1 MTFVSITLIIA
12 GVLIFLSQLS
22 YARIAG
28 EMYGYRDQMTIA
40 RLRPLQK
47 RADLIHCIHHS
58 VHALCGLLVMMIA
71 VVLFKPTAGIPVIW
85 ISASAGLLLTADAT
99 IYLVNERRHDLS
111 GRRDA
116 IKRKWKSEKIFGPE
130 HDNEVSL
137 FRTLSELTGKNL
149 IRDLIH
155 ALVFVALAVISVFMN

>member
-1 MTFVSITLIIA
+1 MTFISITLIVT
-12 GVLIFLSQLS
+12 GLLIFLSQVS
-22 YARIAG
+22 YARITG
-28 EMYGYRDQMTIA
+28 EMYGYRDQMTIP

-71 VVLFKPTAGIPVIW
+71 VALFRPNSGIPVIW

-116 IKRKWKSEKIFGPE
+116 IKRKWKSEKVFGPE

-137 FRTLSELTGKNL
+137 FRTLSELTAKNL
-149 IRDLIH
+149 IRDLTH
-155 ALVFVALAVISVFMN
+155 AFVFVALAIISVYMY

>member
-1 MTFVSITLIIA
+1 MTFVLISLIVA
-12 GVLIFLSQLS
+12 GLLVFLSQTS

-71 VVLFKPTAGIPVIW
+71 VALFRHNAGIPVIW
-85 ISASAGLLLTADAT
+85 ISASAWLLLLVDAV
-99 IYLVNERRHDLS
+99 IYLSNNSRHNLS
-111 GRRDA
+111 GFRDD
-116 IKRKWKSEKIFGPE
+116 IQRKWKSEKVFGPE
-130 HDNEVSL
+130 HDSEVSL
-137 FRTLSELTGKNL
+137 FRTLSELTAKNL

>member
-1 MTFVSITLIIA
+1 MTLISITLIVT
-12 GVLIFLSQLS
+12 GLLIFLSQVS

-28 EMYGYRDQMTIA
+28 EMYGYRDQMTIH

-58 VHALCGLLVMMIA
+58 VHAVCGLLIILAAIA
-71 VVLFKPTAGIPVIW
+71 LLRPASGMSVIW
-85 ISASAGLLLTADAT
+85 ISASAWLLLAVDTS
-99 IYLVNERRHDLS
+99 IYFINNKKHDLI
-111 GRRDA
+111 GRRDD
-116 IKRKWKSEKIFGPE
+116 IKRKWKSEKVFGPE

-137 FRTLSELTGKNL
+137 FRTLSELTAKNL